1 MMDVRAKLARPRM
14 RRRTRVTIAVV
25 IVVLLLLA
33 GAVYLR
39 KKAPPEAAR
48 LLPESDGIV
57 YINLRPLRAATHFDE
72 RPVQHDPDYQ
82 RFIDETGIQAE
93 RDLDEAAF
101 ALHRMPDPNGP
112 NGPVAFSEV
121 FVGHFDGRRLSKYLA
136 GVAASTETYAGHE
149 IYNIPSQGRTVR
161 VALLGYDM
169 VAVSNTPSAEQ
180 IHSILDRYRT
190 AALPFTGSSLLATH
204 YSDVPLLSLA
214 WGVGQIGLPL
224 GDSAGAVQLMGL
236 TLPLTFDATL
246 IASLTWTGKTRLR
259 IEEIAP
265 TEAAAKTSSDSLQTL
280 LSVARTA
287 GDNGAPGMTDS
298 DLRALL
304 DSTEV
309 EHHKNR
315 VVMTATIPA
324 GLLRKLVNA
333 PVSIDQTQKNP
344 TIGKN

>member
-1 MMDVRAKLARPRM
+1 MH
-14 RRRTRVTIAVV
+14 RRTRVTIAIVA
-25 IVVLLLLA
+25 VVLLLLA

-72 RPVQHDPDYQ
+72 HPVLHDPEYQ
-82 RFIDETGIQAE
+82 RFIDQTGIQAE

-136 GVAASTETYAGHE
+136 GVSTSTESYAGHE
-149 IYNIPSQGRTVR
+149 IYNIPSEGRTVR

-190 AALPFTGSSLLATH
+190 AALPFTGSSLLAAH
-204 YSDVPLLSLA
+204 YGDVPLLSLA

-224 GDSAGAVQLMGL
+224 SDAAGSVQLMGIR
-236 TLPLTFDATL
+236 LPLTFDATL

-259 IEEIAP
+259 IEEITPNDA
-265 TEAAAKTSSDSLQTL
+265 EAKTSSDSIEAI
-280 LSVARTA
+280 LSFARTA
-287 GDNGAPGMTDS
+287 EDRAAPGMTDS
-298 DLRALL
+298 DLKTLL
-304 DSTEV
+304 DSAQV
-309 EHHKNR
+309 EHRKNR
-315 VVMTATIPA
+315 VVMTATIPG
-324 GLLRKLVNA
+324 GLLQKLVNT
-333 PVSIDQTQKNP
+333 PVSLEQLP
-344 TIGKN
+344 GKPAVGQN

>member
-1 MMDVRAKLARPRM
+1 MNVRAKPARPRM
-14 RRRTRVTIAVV
+14 HRRTRVTIATVA
-25 IVVLLLLA
+25 VVLLLLA

-57 YINLRPLRAATHFDE
+57 YINVRPLRAATHFDE
-72 RPVQHDPDYQ
+72 HPVQHDPDYQ
-82 RFIDETGIQAE
+82 HFIDQTGIEAE

-136 GVAASTETYAGHE
+136 AVATSAETYAGHE
-149 IYNIPSQGRTVR
+149 IYNIPSEKRTVR

-190 AALPFTGSSLLATH
+190 AALPFTGSSLLASH
-204 YSDVPLLSLA
+204 YDDVPLLSLA

-224 GDSAGAVQLMGL
+224 SDSGGTIQLMGL

-259 IEEIAP
+259 VEEITP
-265 TEAAAKTSSDSLQTL
+265 TEAAAKTSSDSIETL
-280 LSVARTA
+280 LSFARTA
-287 GDNGAPGMTDS
+287 EDRANTGMTDT
-298 DLRALL
+298 DMRALL
-304 DSTEV
+304 DSAEV

-315 VVMTATIPA
+315 VVLTATIPA

-333 PVSIDQTQKNP
+333 PINVEQMSGNQ
-344 TIGKN
+344 TIGKK